1 MNQIILWSL
10 LILPYASLF
19 LLNMDTVRRYMP
31 VALFMTVIH
40 TLAYQAAYHYGWWNE
55 ADSSLFG
62 WDKVVPV
69 PWVYGAYLVIVI
81 WVFHFTFR
89 KFWVYLTVNILLGAL
104 FMYIV
109 YPIWQ
114 RIGIVSSKST
124 LPTIAIVA
132 MMVGF
137 SLIIYLYQLWQDEVF
152 KKDNI
157 YSSMTVIDLTPLHQK
172 GTQGTEF
179 QLDNIN
185 TKMIVGICPYLRSN
199 HHNSEIYI
207 FL

>member
-31 VALFMTVIH
+31 VALFMTAIH

-89 KFWVYLTVNILLGAL
+89 KFWLYLTVNILLGVL

-114 RIGIVSSKST
+114 RIGIVSSEST

-137 SLIIYLYQLWQDEVF
+137 SLIIYLYQLWQGEVF
-152 KKDNI
+152 KKA
-157 YSSMTVIDLTPLHQK
+157 
-172 GTQGTEF
+172 
-179 QLDNIN
+179 N
-185 TKMIVGICPYLRSN
+185 T
-199 HHNSEIYI
+199 NS
-207 FL
+207 